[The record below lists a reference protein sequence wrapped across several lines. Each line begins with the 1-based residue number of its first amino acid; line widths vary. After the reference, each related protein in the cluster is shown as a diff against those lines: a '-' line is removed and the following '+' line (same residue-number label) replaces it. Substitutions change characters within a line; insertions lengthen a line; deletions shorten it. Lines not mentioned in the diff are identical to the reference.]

1 MLGIFQCCY
10 FVGVH
15 VQSFL
20 WSNLTW
26 KFVDA
31 PPHCWLLVCTLPQ
44 LSSTRLF
51 FIGFFCAPALEVF
64 FPRSIPSASRWSDFE
79 LSCMLSWE
87 VCLVPFSTFVQHFSF
102 FWAAIFLGL
111 GFCFLW
117 ALNPCLSSHTSPI
130 SWLPP
135 FWGWADVFTVH
146 LGLSIYSFTVLHLFT
161 PNFTWQRLL

>member
-1 MLGIFQCCY
+1 MITKFAIWKEQSSVSPGNLLMHPHTVDCWYVLFPSYPPLGYSPLGFFAPLPSRCSSPDL
-10 FVGVH
+10 FHRLRGDLAL
-15 VQSFL
+15 SFL
-20 WSNLTW
+20 ARQVGKS
-26 KFVDA
+26 
-31 PPHCWLLVCTLPQ
+31 
-44 LSSTRLF
+44 
-51 FIGFFCAPALEVF
+51 
-64 FPRSIPSASRWSDFE
+64 
-79 LSCMLSWE
+79 
-87 VCLVPFSTFVQHFSF
+87 LVPFSTFCAALLF
-102 FWAAIFLGL
+102 FLWAAIFLGL

>member
-1 MLGIFQCCY
+1 MITKFAIWKEQSSVSPGNLLMHPHTVDCWYVLFPSYPPLGY
-10 FVGVH
+10 
-15 VQSFL
+15 SPL
-20 WSNLTW
+20 
-26 KFVDA
+26 
-31 PPHCWLLVCTLPQ
+31 
-44 LSSTRLF
+44 
-51 FIGFFCAPALEVF
+51 GFFCAPALEVF
-64 FPRSIPSASRWSDFE
+64 FPRSIPSASRRSGFE
-79 LSCMLSWE
+79 LSCMPSWE

-102 FWAAIFLGL
+102 FLWAAIFLGL

-161 PNFTWQRLL
+161 PNFTWQRLP